1 MSPFRLPLFR
11 LLAINVA
18 IGTAAALLMLA
29 GLMWLNPLG
38 LRDLI
43 LADRA
48 GAVAAGLLLFGLV
61 VTFGSTA
68 MGSAIMML
76 GARESGGDSTRNHAR
91 GDTSE
96 SEAILVRVR

>member
-18 IGTAAALLMLA
+18 IGMAAALLMLA

-38 LRDLI
+38 LRHLI

-76 GARESGGDSTRNHAR
+76 GKSESGGDSTRNHAR
-91 GDTSE
+91 GDASE
-96 SEAILVRVR
+96 TAAIPLRAP